1 MKTLLVSSVASVTLK
16 TDHVDGGEID
26 YYNRLLNK
34 LVIYVNCVILVCL
47 ICTFCITCIFNN
59 CFVVVVF
66 CWLFVVVV
74 VLVLKY
80 AVCVMV
86 YCDVVYT

>member
-1 MKTLLVSSVASVTLK
+1 MYLL
-16 TDHVDGGEID
+16 
-26 YYNRLLNK
+26 YYL
-34 LVIYVNCVILVCL
+34 Y
-47 ICTFCITCIFNN
+47 
-59 CFVVVVF
+59 FVVVDV
-66 CWLFVVVV
+66 WLFVVV